1 MYSMS
6 DKKSI
11 ITIFILILNLEFL
24 VLICLFFVILIYRIQ
39 KQILRLSSKFKFSS
53 LVISNKVKKF
63 LK

>member
-1 MYSMS
+1 MYSMG

-11 ITIFILILNLEFL
+11 IAIFILILNLEFL

>member
-39 KQILRLSSKFKFSS
+39 KQILRLSSKFKFSL

>member
-1 MYSMS
+1 MYSMG

>member
-1 MYSMS
+1 MYSMG

-24 VLICLFFVILIYRIQ
+24 VLICFFFVILIYRIQ
-39 KQILRLSSKFKFSS
+39 KQILRLSSKFKFSL